1 MLGETEV
8 VPGLWVVGIERD
20 GLLEGLLGLVKL
32 LEGHEGDAL
41 IDGGLCQL
49 GVFLEGFGEG
59 LLGFLS
65 ELLAHQCDASIVE
78 ADRIGIEVSLR
89 SGGE

>member
-8 VPGLWVVGIERD
+8 VPGLWVVRIERD
-20 GLLEGLLGLVKL
+20 GLLEDFLGLVNL
-32 LEGHEGDAL
+32 LEGHEGDTL
-41 IDGGLCQL
+41 IDGGLCEL
-49 GVFLEGFGEG
+49 GVFLEGLGER

-65 ELLAHQCDASIVE
+65 ELLSHQCDASIVE
-78 ADRIGIEVSLR
+78 ADSIGIEVSLR